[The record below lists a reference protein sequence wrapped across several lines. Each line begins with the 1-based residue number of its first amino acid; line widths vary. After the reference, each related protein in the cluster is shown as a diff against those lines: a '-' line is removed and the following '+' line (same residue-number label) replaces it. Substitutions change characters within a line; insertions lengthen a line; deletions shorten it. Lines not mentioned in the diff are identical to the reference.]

1 MREDA
6 ILGLVL
12 ISSKD
17 LVEGQ
22 SVETDHELSDH
33 KLIQLKLNCKRDK
46 CRYLT
51 KTALTLLWGWVP
63 PWENDSELPAEWRWK
78 RLTWV
83 YDAQSMVFL
92 VERGKYWY
100 GFTQHSWGTLFGKL
114 HPVLVIYSQKRLTQ
128 VATGAEEEYWGG
140 KGAEY
145 LCSWMGAASKQT

>member
-46 CRYLT
+46 YRYLA
-51 KTALTLLWGWVP
+51 KTWDCRTANLKEWGKLL
-63 PWENDSELPAEWRWK
+63 
-78 RLTWV
+78 RLT
-83 YDAQSMVFL
+83 
-92 VERGKYWY
+92 
-100 GFTQHSWGTLFGKL
+100 
-114 HPVLVIYSQKRLTQ
+114 
-128 VATGAEEEYWGG
+128 
-140 KGAEY
+140 
-145 LCSWMGAASKQT
+145 